1 MALPKTFTGG
11 ERLFADD
18 LNDNFEALDTRLGT
32 AESDIDT
39 NALNLANA
47 SNLTSGTVA
56 AARLGDV
63 PAANITGEVAEAN
76 FALKF
81 ARGTSSGS
89 NSASGAT
96 VTFPSERFSTTPIV
110 TTASAS
116 AENLR
121 TNTIG
126 GISSTGF
133 TVYTWTVSP
142 VAYNNHVVQWI
153 AVGV

>member
-63 PAANITGEVAEAN
+63 PAANITGDVAEAR
-76 FALKF
+76 LPYV
-81 ARGTSSGS
+81 RGTVTTSDSDGV
-89 NSASGAT
+89 T
-96 VTFPSERFSTTPIV
+96 VTFPAGSFSTTPTILLGASALGPRLLSFRAA
-110 TTASAS
+110 TASS
-116 AENLR
+116 FILDSYQLDGNR
-121 TNTIG
+121 NDI
-126 GISSTGF
+126 
-133 TVYTWTVSP
+133 
-142 VAYNNHVVQWI
+142 VANWM
-153 AVGV
+153 AVGT